1 MGKVELYC
9 LLFYMR
15 GAPCTGVYGYS
26 AFINCMFM
34 PDSSSRVRG
43 LDDLF
48 RCFGLRSRFIVGL
61 SRQPHCFPRGRNTQC
76 FPFNEM
82 MPRGPGILSVRDA

>member
-1 MGKVELYC
+1 MGKIELYC

-15 GAPCTGVYGYS
+15 GAPSTGVYGYY

-43 LDDLF
+43 LDDLLDAF
-48 RCFGLRSRFIVGL
+48 AS
-61 SRQPHCFPRGRNTQC
+61 
-76 FPFNEM
+76 
-82 MPRGPGILSVRDA
+82 PGAFSVRLPRQTHSLRRVEIA

>member
-1 MGKVELYC
+1 MGKIELYC

-15 GAPCTGVYGYS
+15 GAPSAGVYGYQ

-48 RCFGLRSRFIVGL
+48 RCCGW
-61 SRQPHCFPRGRNTQC
+61 
-76 FPFNEM
+76 
-82 MPRGPGILSVRDA
+82 